1 MALSLELMVLAL
13 AGYVV
18 GLGLGAAAAQV
29 WTLRGEGF
37 RVNARERKQ

>member
-13 AGYVV
+13 AGYVA
-18 GLGLGAAAAQV
+18 GLTLGAAAAKL
-29 WTLRGEGF
+29 WTLRAGGF